1 MGKKRAVYVHDIC
14 YWDVVALGL
23 STNNT
28 CSTCNTAPHLFSLSH
43 TEYKQFQPWL
53 TGRHKHTLHP
63 TSGINNSL
71 DGINQGLTWWQFI
84 QDCSADQSKFSQ
96 GYVVHYSDLLLAL
109 VSISVN
115 LEITE
120 HTVLKAIYDTRV
132 TFDHTRNVMKGCC
145 VKVWKPVYRNISNG
159 DVSQENLL
167 KLGRDVVPLQQVCKG
182 SIAVITTIVRIVWTN
197 REKFSYSGIS
207 TIYSQIRGQ
216 WKGRFAD
223 TITEYLLYDF
233 EILA

>member
-1 MGKKRAVYVHDIC
+1 MVSIKGWHGDNSSKT
-14 YWDVVALGL
+14 ALQI
-23 STNNT
+23 S
-28 CSTCNTAPHLFSLSH
+28 
-43 TEYKQFQPWL
+43 Q
-53 TGRHKHTLHP
+53 
-63 TSGINNSL
+63 NSL
-71 DGINQGLTWWQFI
+71 KVNSFTTQTKEL
-84 QDCSADQSKFSQ
+84 
-96 GYVVHYSDLLLAL
+96 DLLVAL

-145 VKVWKPVYRNISNG
+145 VKVWKPVYWNISNG